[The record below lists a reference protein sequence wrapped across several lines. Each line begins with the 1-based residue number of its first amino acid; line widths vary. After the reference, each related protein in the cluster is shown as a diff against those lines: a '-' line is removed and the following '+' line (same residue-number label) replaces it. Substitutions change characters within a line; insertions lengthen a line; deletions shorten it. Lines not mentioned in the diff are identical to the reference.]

1 MVSNL
6 KLQNGSMIGTLAGKS
21 VLCFVQATQGSEPP
35 AGKYIVR
42 GPIDDPVYGRVAIL
56 TMANVAGAGQ
66 AVTGWFTRPPAG
78 ATVSYDMQSPAV
90 YQWIQQ
96 PPAGATAFNCFMPSG
111 AVGMDDW
118 TASGRGGAFLL
129 SGRAIPG
136 ANCLVVT
143 SGLNEL
149 MDALKLA
156 GSAEIM
162 IG

>member
-6 KLQNGSMIGTLAGKS
+6 KLQNGAMVGTLAGKP
-21 VLCFVQATQGSEPP
+21 LFCFVQVKPGSVPP

-56 TMANVAGAGQ
+56 TSASGTGAGQ
-66 AVTGWFTRPPAG
+66 PISAWFTRPPAG
-78 ATVSYDMQSPAV
+78 AAVSYDMEAP
-90 YQWIQQ
+90 
-96 PPAGATAFNCFMPSG
+96 GAAAFNCFMPAG
-111 AVGMDDW
+111 A
-118 TASGRGGAFLL
+118 GGAFVL

-143 SGLNEL
+143 SGLAEM

-156 GSAEIM
+156 GSAEIT